1 MKLYNN
7 LGQVPL
13 QHLMHIL
20 TGLDNLDMLT
30 LFQQTHFE
38 SQGSL

>member
-7 LGQVPL
+7 LGQVLWLP
-13 QHLMHIL
+13 LMHIL
-20 TGLDNLDMLT
+20 TGLDNLGMLT

-38 SQGSL
+38 YLGNL

>member
-7 LGQVPL
+7 LGQVL
-13 QHLMHIL
+13 LLHLMHIL

-30 LFQQTHFE
+30 LSQQTHFE
-38 SQGSL
+38 CQGNL

>member
-1 MKLYNN
+1 MKLYN
-7 LGQVPL
+7 LGQVL
-13 QHLMHIL
+13 LLHLMHIL

-38 SQGSL
+38 CQGNL

>member
-7 LGQVPL
+7 LGRVL
-13 QHLMHIL
+13 LLHLMNIL

-38 SQGSL
+38 SQGNL

>member
-7 LGQVPL
+7 LGQVL
-13 QHLMHIL
+13 LLHLMHIW

-30 LFQQTHFE
+30 LFQQTYFGC
-38 SQGSL
+38 QGNL